1 VYFNYEVM
9 VVHVGSKGSLC
20 MYYQGKLRASFP
32 LNDKGLNI
40 NTFENHAN
48 KMIIDAL
55 KDKQSLNFIKMTLL
69 VTLKT
74 DKKKLSVVTED
85 DEHLENQLLGYTIL
99 ALIKLKVI
107 DPDGVQEGILICP
120 RKK

>member
-1 VYFNYEVM
+1 M
-9 VVHVGSKGSLC
+9 VVYVGSKGSLC

-48 KMIIDAL
+48 KMIVDAL

-69 VTLKT
+69 VSLKVN
-74 DKKKLSVVTED
+74 KKKLSVVTED
-85 DEHLENQLLGYTIL
+85 DKHLENQFIGYTIL

-107 DPDGVQEGILICP
+107 DPEGVQEGILICP

>member
-1 VYFNYEVM
+1 MIVYLLE
-9 VVHVGSKGSLC
+9 HQL
-20 MYYQGKLRASFP
+20 
-32 LNDKGLNI
+32 
-40 NTFENHAN
+40 
-48 KMIIDAL
+48 
-55 KDKQSLNFIKMTLL
+55 SLNFIKMTLL

-74 DKKKLSVVTED
+74 NKKKLSVVTED
-85 DEHLENQLLGYTIL
+85 DEHLENQFIGYTIL

>member
-1 VYFNYEVM
+1 
-9 VVHVGSKGSLC
+9 
-20 MYYQGKLRASFP
+20 
-32 LNDKGLNI
+32 
-40 NTFENHAN
+40 
-48 KMIIDAL
+48 MIIDAL

-85 DEHLENQLLGYTIL
+85 DEHLENQFIGYTIL